1 MNTQAK
7 IETTKD
13 LSIYQKLGMKTKS
26 NQFTN
31 WYNAGLLDNIDE
43 NFAKEIQ
50 DYWLE
55 KYNAEADPALHMAY
69 MNLTGKKDVRLIP
82 ERIMRR
88 EIMPVFNDYNMS
100 TFYGDKNLYDTVIA
114 PSRSVETVLRNINGA
129 YFDNDHNSV
138 DAKDAETILLN
149 SETALIIKPSK
160 TNNGTGIKK
169 IIIQDKQI
177 YLDDKPVTI
186 KDLEEI
192 YLENFI
198 VQKAIEQHPN
208 LAAPHPASV
217 NTIRMVTFR
226 WKNEIRYL
234 LAFARFGSN
243 NDVRDN
249 GSVDISPRI
258 GISDSGEF
266 FKLGLSQNGQTFTHH
281 PTTGFCFADLEPI
294 PNFDEFKQFVIDSH
308 KSILHLNLVSWDI
321 IVGVDGKPIFLE
333 ANFAGTTSF
342 YQLVTQRPFFGD
354 LTDEVLEHV
363 SKELKI
369 KEPVLMLRHRQQIEE
384 KNARKKQKE
393 LDKSKELA
401 KQLKQKNKKLRKKRR
416 DLKQKVEDQEKEIS
430 KIKKEHS
437 EEVKQLKNKYT
448 NIVNSKSYKYTKPLR
463 KIAKWLK

>member
-1 MNTQAK
+1 MNTETK
-7 IETTKD
+7 TETTKD
-13 LSIYQKLGMKTKS
+13 LSAYQKLGMKTKS
-26 NQFTN
+26 NLFNN
-31 WYNAGLLDNIDE
+31 WYNAGLLNNLDE
-43 NFAKEIQ
+43 NFAKDIQ
-50 DYWLE
+50 DYWLK
-55 KYNAEADPALHMAY
+55 KYNAKPDPSLHMAF

-129 YFDNDHNSV
+129 YFDNDHNSI

-363 SKELKI
+363 SNELKI